1 MSAKILVKVLEFP
14 GEAHDLFEPRRIG
27 GALHRL
33 VDGVLQAGFGCQR
46 RLAVV
51 FLAGHHE
58 VSRQRP
64 VRDQFAVDIAR
75 QIGFRHAVPVGRHA
89 LRDPLE
95 AEIGDAHAGGR
106 DGERDGKTEDDLGA
120 KPQGREF

>member
-1 MSAKILVKVLEFP
+1 MSAKNLGEGLKFP
-14 GEAHDLFEPRRIG
+14 GEAHNLFEARRIR

-33 VDGVLQAGFGCQR
+33 IDGVLQAGFGRQR
-46 RLAVV
+46 RLAVF

-58 VSRQRP
+58 VARQRP
-64 VRDQFAVDIAR
+64 VRDQLAVDIAR
-75 QIGFRHAVPVGRHA
+75 EIRFRHAVAIRRHA

-95 AEIGDAHAGGR
+95 PKKGDAHARGR

-120 KPQGREF
+120 KPQGRKF